1 MEKVKYPT
9 VNTGFTLIE
18 LLVTLSVASILLAVA
33 APSYQV
39 FVQDSQLITQVNGFS
54 SAMMLTKNEA
64 IKRNNTASICPST
77 NGTGCTGGTV
87 WSNGW
92 IVFADA
98 NGDGI
103 VDAGEEIIQV
113 GSALTG
119 GNTLASN
126 GARVTFSASG
136 FSLGFNATFT
146 LCDSRGA
153 AASKVLVLSNQ
164 GRIRHETG
172 TGTCS

>member
-1 MEKVKYPT
+1 MEKVKDFT
-9 VNTGFTLIE
+9 VSAGLTLIE

-33 APSYQV
+33 APGYRV
-39 FVQDSQLITQVNGFS
+39 FVQDSQLITQINHFS
-54 SAMMLTKNEA
+54 SAMMLAKNEA
-64 IKRNNTASICPST
+64 IIRNGPTSICPST

-98 NGDGI
+98 DGDGI
-103 VDAGEEIIQV
+103 VGAGEEIIQV

-136 FSLGFNATFT
+136 FSLGFNATFS
-146 LCDSRGA
+146 LCDSRGV

-164 GRIRHETG
+164 GRVRHETG
-172 TGTCS
+172 TGACS